1 MGVISTAHPGYRE
14 EDFESNHREANIRA
28 LKKEIK
34 KAQEISKGKGLVAIN
49 AMVAIKDYDE
59 LIEAALSEK
68 IDAIISGAGL
78 PLRLPELVKD
88 HEVLIAPIVSSGK
101 ACKLI
106 MKHWLKKYQ
115 RTPDFIVIEGA
126 LAGGHLGFKK
136 EDLENQTYQRLEE
149 ILQEV
154 EHFFELGV
162 DGIQVASRFIPT
174 YECDASMK
182 YKEAFLKAK
191 KEEVGLVSSP
201 VGMPGRAF
209 QNAFV
214 QKTKKEKVPI
224 KKCYQ
229 CLTPCN
235 LKPTPYCISRALI
248 EAVKGNLDE
257 GLIFTGAYGYMQ
269 DHLMHVEEVIHELME
284 DEK

>member
-1 MGVISTAHPGYRE
+1 
-14 EDFESNHREANIRA
+14 
-28 LKKEIK
+28 
-34 KAQEISKGKGLVAIN
+34 
-49 AMVAIKDYDE
+49 
-59 LIEAALSEK
+59 
-68 IDAIISGAGL
+68 
-78 PLRLPELVKD
+78 
-88 HEVLIAPIVSSGK
+88 
-101 ACKLI
+101 
-106 MKHWLKKYQ
+106 MK
-115 RTPDFIVIEGA
+115 
-126 LAGGHLGFKK
+126 FKK
-136 EDLENQTYQRLEE
+136 EDLENQTYQSLEE
-149 ILQEV
+149 IFQEV
-154 EHFFELGV
+154 EQVVESFQLNIPIFVAGGIHQRSDVKHFFELGV
-162 DGIQVASRFIPT
+162 DGVQVASRFIPT

-214 QKTKKEKVPI
+214 QKTKQEKVPI

-235 LKPTPYCISRALI
+235 LKTTPYCISRALI